1 MTDRSFKKQH
11 RNNQQIKVSVMK
23 KQKVW
28 FITGASKGFGFEIA
42 KAALAAGDK
51 VVATVRSNADGL
63 RSVLSQDA
71 LVVTLDV
78 TREDQVRKG
87 VEEAIAQFGRIDVLV
102 NNAGYGLLGGTE
114 EVSDAEVK
122 RQYDT
127 NVFGLLNVTRA
138 VLPHMRSQHSG
149 HIINIASFLGYLASL
164 PGLGLY
170 SSTKFA
176 VEGISEGLAL
186 EVKSLGINVTSAAPG
201 LFSTDF
207 ASTNSYQSS
216 AIILDAYKGSVGGV
230 RVGLGQLHG
239 NQPGDP
245 AKLAQ
250 VIIKVANTENPPL
263 HLPIGKDSVAAFRK
277 KTEQVQKEVAEWE
290 AVSSSTDRSSK

>member
-1 MTDRSFKKQH
+1 MTDRSFQKQH

-122 RQYDT
+122 PTYSACST
-127 NVFGLLNVTRA
+127 SPGPFCPTCA
-138 VLPHMRSQHSG
+138 
-149 HIINIASFLGYLASL
+149 ASI
-164 PGLGLY
+164 PGI
-170 SSTKFA
+170 SST
-176 VEGISEGLAL
+176 
-186 EVKSLGINVTSAAPG
+186 
-201 LFSTDF
+201 
-207 ASTNSYQSS
+207 
-216 AIILDAYKGSVGGV
+216 
-230 RVGLGQLHG
+230 
-239 NQPGDP
+239 
-245 AKLAQ
+245 
-250 VIIKVANTENPPL
+250 
-263 HLPIGKDSVAAFRK
+263 
-277 KTEQVQKEVAEWE
+277 
-290 AVSSSTDRSSK
+290 

>member
-186 EVKSLGINVTSAAPG
+186 EVKPLGINVTSAAPG

-250 VIIKVANTENPPL
+250 VILKVANAENPPL